1 MGGRYISYFSKTPR
15 TLCPHFWI
23 IKPYTGCPYNCS
35 YCYLQG
41 TFYGNKTPRMK
52 DLGMVQAVLISV
64 RVFVM
69 GIVFVVVAVVWAAL
83 VMV

>member
-52 DLGMVQAVLISV
+52 DLGMVQAVL
-64 RVFVM
+64 REFM
-69 GIVFVVVAVVWAAL
+69 RWAEERDVKAL
-83 VMV
+83 H